1 MNEPIL
7 KLAIDK
13 LSDFQIIRNMYHKF
27 NKYLSSRYLPRWV
40 VFIFDLTI
48 VIISYFASNFLRFN
62 FDIVAMNMERV
73 ILQTLFVVPVMAI
86 GFIVFKP
93 FNGIIRHTAARDIQ
107 RIVSAL
113 ILSSGLLAIITLI
126 TRVDG
131 LYGVFSV
138 PFSIIIIFFI
148 LCVFLMTWTRLLVR
162 LIYQNLRLYN
172 KKEVRVMI
180 MGAGELGQVTMV
192 ALERSANPNYKV
204 IGFIDD
210 NKHLQGKAKE
220 GVPIFSLRKAFSS
233 IIQSQR
239 IDEIVLA
246 INRGGMPEERV
257 HKLIDLCLKQ
267 KIVIK
272 EIPPVNDWLTGGLNA
287 KQLRPMNIE
296 DLLGREV
303 IALDTERIRGGL
315 KESVILVTG
324 GAGSI
329 GSELVRQLLAFDAYM
344 VIIVDQAESALF
356 DLQNELLTKGYN
368 NTRFAIAIGDVT
380 NFYRMVQLFERYHPD
395 LVFNAAAYKHVPMM
409 EDNPYEAIR
418 VNVGGTQL
426 LTQLSVTYRVKKFV
440 MISTDKAVNPTNVMG
455 ASKRICEMYIQSQS
469 QLEGMNTQFITT
481 RFGNVLG
488 SNGSVVPLFSK
499 QIAAGGPVT
508 LTHRDIT
515 RYFMTIPEACQL
527 VLEAGFMGIGGEIY
541 VFDMGKPVKIYDL
554 AVKMITLAG
563 LEPERDI
570 KIIETGLRPGEK
582 LFEELLATKENTL
595 PTYHKKIM
603 IGKTRECNPILV
615 HHGVLSLLNLL
626 KSATDDQLVSE
637 MKKLVPEFI
646 SQNSTF
652 ERLDHELSEEVV
664 PMNVPVNFFDL
675 QNKAESVRN

>member
-1 MNEPIL
+1 
-7 KLAIDK
+7 
-13 LSDFQIIRNMYHKF
+13 MYLKF
-27 NKYLSSRYLPRWV
+27 NTYLSSRYLPRWV
-40 VFIFDLTI
+40 VFLFDLFI
-48 VIISYFASNFLRFN
+48 VLFSFFASYYLRYN
-62 FDIVAMNMERV
+62 FDTSAIKMERI
-73 ILQTLFVVPVMAI
+73 ILQTLFAVPVMVG
-86 GFIVFKP
+86 GFVIFKP
-93 FNGIIRHTAARDIQ
+93 FNGIIRHTATRDIQ

-113 ILSSGLLAIITLI
+113 ILSSGILTIITLL
-126 TRVDG
+126 TRIDG
-131 LYGVFSV
+131 LYFIFSIPFSV
-138 PFSIIIIFFI
+138 IIIFFV
-148 LCVFLMTWTRLLVR
+148 LSAFLMTWTRLLIR

-172 KKEVRVMI
+172 KKEIRVMI
-180 MGAGELGQVTMV
+180 MGAGELGQVTMT

-204 IGFIDD
+204 CGFIDD
-210 NKHLQGKAKE
+210 NKQLQGKAKA
-220 GVPIFSLRKAFSS
+220 GIPIYSLRNAFNNV
-233 IIQSQR
+233 IQVQH
-239 IDEIVLA
+239 IDEIILA
-246 INRGGMPEERV
+246 INRGGMEDERV
-257 HKLIDLCLKQ
+257 RKLMDLCIKK
-267 KIVIK
+267 KIIIK

-287 KQLRPMNIE
+287 RQLRPMNIA
-296 DLLGREV
+296 DLLGRDV
-303 IALDTERIRGGL
+303 ITLDTERIRGGL

-329 GSELVRQLLAFDAYM
+329 GSELVRQLLAFDAHM
-344 VIIVDQAESALF
+344 VVIVDQAESALF

-368 NTRFAIAIGDVT
+368 NARFAIAIGDVT

-426 LTQLSVTYRVKKFV
+426 LTQLSITYKVKKFV

-527 VLEAGFMGIGGEIY
+527 VLEAGFMGSGGEIY

-563 LEPERDI
+563 LEPGRDI

-603 IGKTRECNPILV
+603 IGKTRECNPLLV
-615 HHGVLSLLNLL
+615 HHGVISLLNLL

-652 ERLDHELSEEVV
+652 ERLDHEVSEVV

-675 QNKAESVRN
+675 QNKTESVRN